1 MKTRIALF
9 ALAVVGMGLAAGAR
23 PVAARQNPWE
33 IIKKEAKKVK
43 DQVNATKPKKGETKR
58 PSATPDDDTRPGG
71 QPDAAGRA
79 GAGPPSSAKVE
90 SEVLLTAEPGLQYLL
105 SPKGQHMAAVV
116 MRGSREVLIY
126 DGVEGPRFDEVLKS
140 NGRPVVAFSPDGTRY
155 AYVAR
160 QGQEYVY
167 MLDGKELVRL
177 PAATTDLTRLFS
189 PQTLDFTPNSR
200 HVYFVVSTK
209 QPRGDNVATL
219 YFDGK
224 PGPPSAEQPS
234 LVSSPDG
241 EHYAYLVLDP
251 VMKRQRTLI
260 VDGKPAPWQG
270 GSPQF
275 TGDSKHLV
283 TTRLLPGSITEVQV
297 DGRPWLRAPEVRL
310 YLAPVT
316 GLIVAAVKPSHQ
328 QNTMFLHVGSQKVPG
343 SDAQHIYEV
352 YFSADGRH
360 WAADC
365 QTPAGSHFMIVD
377 GKKGFEYQSVQ
388 GIGFTSDGR
397 FVYKAVQPGNKQF
410 IVHGDQESDAY
421 QMIHPVVITGSTA
434 PLEAVIAGNRVGF
447 IANRTFSPDSAV
459 VVIDGKPTPT
469 KAPRDLVFS
478 ADGSRYA
485 YGFGDITGARVQA
498 LVDGTQHTGVILGP
512 TLPSLERKFAFSPDG
527 KHVVFAAS
535 TPDGRARG
543 ISLNGKFIPVSQLPA
558 FPIHNMTFTPD
569 GRHLLWVTGFNGTR
583 SAVYV
588 DGLRAAEFNHDGIAL
603 TQSTSDMPLEVH
615 WSMGSDGV
623 LTFVAQDGG
632 SLKRFR
638 VTPPDDTS
646 VETLARMSAIR

>member
-9 ALAVVGMGLAAGAR
+9 ALAAVVMGLAAGAR

-43 DQVNATKPKKGETKR
+43 EQVNATKPKKGEAKR
-58 PSATPDDDTRPGG
+58 PSGAPDDGAQPGG

-90 SEVLLTAEPGLQYLL
+90 SEILLTAEPGLQYLL
-105 SPKGQHMAAVV
+105 SPKGQHVAAVV
-116 MRGSREVLIY
+116 LRGSREVMVY
-126 DGVEGPRFDEVLKS
+126 DGVDGPKFDEILKS
-140 NGRPVVAFSPDGTRY
+140 NGKPVVAFSPDGTRY

-167 MLDGKELVRL
+167 MADGKELVRL
-177 PAATTDLTRLFS
+177 PAPAVDMTRLFS

-209 QPRGDNVATL
+209 QPRGDNVVTL

-224 PGPPSAEQPS
+224 PGPPSAEQPV

-241 EHYAYLVLDP
+241 EHYAYIVLDP
-251 VMKRQRTLI
+251 QTKRQRTLI
-260 VDGKPAPWQG
+260 VDGKQAPWQG
-270 GSPQF
+270 GNPQF
-275 TGDSKHLV
+275 TGDSKHLI
-283 TTRLLPGSITEVQV
+283 TTRLLPGAVTEVQV
-297 DGRPWLRAPEVRL
+297 DGRPWLRGADVRL
-310 YLAPVT
+310 HFAPAT
-316 GLIVAAVKPSHQ
+316 GLIVAAVRPNAQ
-328 QNTMFLHVGSQKVPG
+328 QNAMFLHIGNQKVPG

-352 YFSADGRH
+352 NFSDDGKH

-365 QTPAGSHFMIVD
+365 ETPAGSHFMMVD
-377 GKKGFEYQSVQ
+377 GKKGLEYQSVK
-388 GIGFTSDGR
+388 GIRFASDGR

-421 QMIHPVVITGSTA
+421 QMIHPVVNMGSAA
-434 PLEAVIAGNRVGF
+434 PLEAVVAGNRVGF
-447 IANRTFSPDSAV
+447 IANRTFSPDSTA
-459 VVIDGKPTPT
+459 VVIDGKPIPT

-498 LVDGTQHTGVILGP
+498 MVDGTPHSGVILAP
-512 TLPSLERKFAFSPDG
+512 AISSPKSFAFSPDN
-527 KHVVFAAS
+527 KHIVYAAY

-543 ISLNGKFIPVSQLPA
+543 ISLNGKFIPISQLPVNPFA
-558 FPIHNMTFTPD
+558 NPTFTPD

-588 DGLRAAEFNHDGIAL
+588 DGLRAVEFSHDGTAL

-623 LTFVAQDGG
+623 LTFIAQDGD

-638 VTPPDDTS
+638 ITPGNDTS